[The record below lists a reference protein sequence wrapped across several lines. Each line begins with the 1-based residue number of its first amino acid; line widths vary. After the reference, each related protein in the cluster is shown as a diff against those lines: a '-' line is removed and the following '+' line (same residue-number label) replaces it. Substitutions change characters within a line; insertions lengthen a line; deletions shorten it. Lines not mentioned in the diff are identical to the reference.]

1 MKSDLLN
8 LLYKIIKM
16 NYSYYSIYSIY
27 LFFRDTLFFEIFSLK
42 SFKVYLRYKMITSL
56 KISET
61 LVKNS
66 FILEI
71 LLLVV
76 GHSQK

>member
-16 NYSYYSIYSIY
+16 NYSYYSCYSIY
-27 LFFRDTLFFEIFSLK
+27 LFFKDTLFFLNTLK
-42 SFKVYLRYKMITSL
+42 SFKVYLPYKMITSL
-56 KISET
+56 KISEA

-66 FILEI
+66 F
-71 LLLVV
+71 V